1 MLPATRSKINLI
13 PLAVLLICGLLF
25 TPAIKATPTPSATS
39 ASFNP
44 WVFWNSYS
52 QFRLS
57 PTHAQ
62 QITYK
67 SLITTLKQLN
77 ESYPGIVSLEEIGK
91 SVKGKTLYLVKIGK
105 GDIPVLIWSGQHGDE
120 PKCTA
125 ALLDFINFMCSAAKT
140 PISKTILENTTL
152 IIFPM
157 VNPDGAEK
165 DTRRNTQGL
174 DINRDAQ
181 LLQSPEG
188 RILKRLYLKYH
199 PKFCFNLHD
208 HGPRRTV
215 ETTRKVVALSLQASL
230 FDEYDNDN
238 PARIRAKKVIG
249 RIYEAVS
256 PFAYGHIARYEADY
270 MPRAF
275 GDSMMHW
282 GVSSILIESGGWLGG
297 PDDDAMVVKLHC
309 LALLAAVH
317 AIASGSYEDANPG
330 LYDTLPGFGK
340 NMVDLAIRGAT
351 IVDGSGISP
360 FKGDVG
366 INITAKYRPGT
377 DKPSYRA
384 TIEDVGDLSIIEAK
398 QTIHADGYI
407 LTPGFINVV
416 PSVSWSDLQTTP
428 AMLSYLGAGF
438 TTLVCQ
444 GPPPERKASRK
455 KSDALADTVL
465 PLNLCYFDFVP
476 SLQALQEQNFFH
488 RYSGVFVAPRPVAW
502 QTLLSLLGTAQDTTG
517 ADRAVNADA
526 ASSDMNIW
534 LAFKNRGSKAR
545 NMLHLIAEPPA
556 QQHRSSRPEDDAELR
571 DFIQCVL
578 EDSSRIT
585 MAFDPLKNKQ
595 AHSLARAEQL
605 FFNIQ
610 RSKAG
615 AAFLPQMVERLSHD
629 QPGLTLP
636 QVVQKL
642 TSLPAKSS
650 GPGKKGLI
658 RVGYGADL
666 ALFPIVNATNAGS
679 ADRILPGRLHTLIV
693 NGVVVLEN
701 GITTGKYPGKIM
713 SGD

>member
-1 MLPATRSKINLI
+1 VLPVIRFKINPI
-13 PLAVLLICGLLF
+13 PLAVLLVCGLLSM
-25 TPAIKATPTPSATS
+25 PAIKAASLPSPPS
-39 ASFNP
+39 ASFDP

-57 PTHAQ
+57 PTHAE
-62 QITYK
+62 QITYE
-67 SLITTLKQLN
+67 SLISTLKQLN
-77 ESYPGIVSLEEIGK
+77 ESYPAIVSLEEIGK

-125 ALLDFINFMCSAAKT
+125 ALLDFINFLCSAAET
-140 PISKTILENTTL
+140 PISRTILENSTL
-152 IIFPM
+152 FIFPM

-174 DINRDAQ
+174 DVNRDAQ
-181 LLQSPEG
+181 LLQTPG
-188 RILKRLYLKYH
+188 GQILKRLYLKYH

-215 ETTRKVVALSLQASL
+215 KTTKKVVALSLQASL

-275 GDSMMHW
+275 GDSMMRW

-309 LALLAAVH
+309 LALLTAVH

-351 IVDGSGISP
+351 IIDGSGISP

-366 INITAKYRPGT
+366 INITARYRSGT
-377 DKPSYRA
+377 SQPSYSAR
-384 TIEDVGDLSIIEAK
+384 IQDVGDLSIIEAK
-398 QTIHADGYI
+398 QTIHADGYL

-416 PSVSWSDLQTTP
+416 PSVSWSDLQTTS
-428 AMLSYLGAGF
+428 ALLSYPKSGF
-438 TTLVCQ
+438 TSLVCQ
-444 GPPPERKASRK
+444 GPPSERDAPRK
-455 KSDALADTVL
+455 KSQTSADTML
-465 PLNLCYFDFVP
+465 PLNLHYFDSVP
-476 SLQALQEQNFFH
+476 SLQALQERNFFH
-488 RYSGVFVAPRPVAW
+488 RRDGVFVAPRPVSW
-502 QTLLSLLGTAQDTTG
+502 QTVLSLLGTDQDTAD

-526 ASSDMNIW
+526 PSSDMNIW
-534 LAFKNRGSKAR
+534 LAFKNRGTKAR
-545 NMLHLIAEPPA
+545 NMLHLIADPPA
-556 QQHRSSRPEDDAELR
+556 QQHRSSKPEDDAELR
-571 DFIQCVL
+571 DFIHLVL
-578 EDSSRIT
+578 KNSSRIT

-595 AHSLARAEQL
+595 AHSLAPADKL
-605 FFNIQ
+605 FFNIPGP
-610 RSKAG
+610 KAG
-615 AAFLPQMVERLSHD
+615 ASLLAHIAEQLTND
-629 QPGLTLP
+629 QPDLTLP

-642 TSLPAKSS
+642 TSLPARSC
-650 GPGKKGLI
+650 GLGNKGMI

-666 ALFPIVNATNAGS
+666 ALFPIVNAANAGS
-679 ADRILPGRLHTLIV
+679 ADRILPGGLHTLIV

-701 GITTGKYPGKIM
+701 GIATGKYPGKIV
-713 SGD
+713 SGE